1 MNTYEEYRIEK
12 IDLISQ
18 SSEKD
23 IDTKMKKNNR
33 IKKKGGNL
41 DEYNKK

>member
-18 SSEKD
+18 SSEDD
-23 IDTKMKKNNR
+23 IDTKMKK
-33 IKKKGGNL
+33 II
-41 DEYNKK
+41 